1 MLRPGHLAS
10 EDQVQRFLA
19 EAQAV
24 ANLRHPNIVPIHEV
38 GEYEGL
44 HYFSMDYI
52 EGRNLA
58 EVVRTSQLCQMRAAP
73 FVKTIAEAVHFAHEH
88 GTLHRDLKPANILV
102 DASDQPHITDF
113 GLAWRLEADSH
124 LTVTGIVVGTPA
136 YMAPE
141 QAEGNRSEIGP
152 QSD

>member
-1 MLRPGHLAS
+1 
-10 EDQVQRFLA
+10 
-19 EAQAV
+19 
-24 ANLRHPNIVPIHEV
+24 
-38 GEYEGL
+38 
-44 HYFSMDYI
+44 MDYI

-58 EVVRTSQLCQMRAAP
+58 EVIRTSRPCQTRAAA
-73 FVKTIAEAVHFAHEH
+73 FTKTIAEAVHFAHEH

-113 GLAWRLEADSH
+113 GLARRFQEDSH

-141 QAEGNRSEIGP
+141 QAEGTRSEIGP
-152 QSD
+152 QSDVYSLGAILYELITGRPPSRRKQELKQSDWRRTLSRSLRAG